1 MSILSSTLRHSP
13 AQTGHTHKRSLSPT
27 ITIPCVKTAWKG
39 PGDRG
44 WESQNNCRRARG
56 PQQVDRVQILFA
68 FPQCLA
74 PGQKQHQH
82 LQQLGEGVS
91 TSAPSHSPPLPSS
104 CRHASCVSLLS
115 PAASATPPRPC
126 LNPAPG
132 IGNPSP
138 WTNVGR
144 DLFGETSLGRSS
156 FLCLA
161 LFLFIKRRSWMGKHF
176 QCQHPLLLCI

>member
-91 TSAPSHSPPLPSS
+91 TSAASHSPPPPSS

-115 PAASATPPRPC
+115 PAASATPPD
-126 LNPAPG
+126 PAR
-132 IGNPSP
+132 
-138 WTNVGR
+138 T
-144 DLFGETSLGRSS
+144 LL
-156 FLCLA
+156 LA
-161 LFLFIKRRSWMGKHF
+161 LETRPHGQTWGGTYSVRLPWAGPLFCVLHCSY
-176 QCQHPLLLCI
+176 L